1 MRTQRSVAGVA
12 LDDQGRVLI
21 AKRKTGGSL
30 GCKWEFPG
38 GKLEHGET
46 AEEGLRREFREE
58 LEVDVAVGDNYGTAE
73 FAHRGVPFV
82 LEAYAVELLSRRFQL
97 NEHERLE
104 WVAPDRLEEYDLA
117 ESDRRLLPQLLNAL
131 ETVGPNC

>member
-1 MRTQRSVAGVA
+1 MAGVA

-38 GKLEHGET
+38 GKLEPGET

-58 LEVDVAVGDNYGTAE
+58 LAVDVAVGPNYATGE
-73 FAHRGVPFV
+73 FAHKGVPFV
-82 LEAYAVELLSRRFQL
+82 LEAYGVELLSRRFRL

-104 WVAPDRLEEYDLA
+104 WVPPDRLAEYDLA
-117 ESDRRLLPQLLNAL
+117 ASDRCLLPQLLNVL
-131 ETVGPNC
+131 GSVVPNS